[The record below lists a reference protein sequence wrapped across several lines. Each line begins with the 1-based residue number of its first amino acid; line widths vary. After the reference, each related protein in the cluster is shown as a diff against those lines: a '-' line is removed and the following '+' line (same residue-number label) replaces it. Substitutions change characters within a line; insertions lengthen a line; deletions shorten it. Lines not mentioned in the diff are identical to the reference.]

1 MSPNTENGKQIAK
14 WNATRHGIN
23 SSAPVVPGLER
34 AEDWQAHGELVLE
47 SLQPEGHLET
57 VLAERV
63 ALLSWRLH
71 RVTRYETGAIANARE
86 KIEDDIDSR
95 NHLLRRS
102 IAETTHPIDIRH
114 EARWTKQNERALKRF
129 RSQQRGKVLKGQEAT
144 SVIFGVYIAARKKTG
159 EEIDVEALD
168 LPGVPEDAAIEELP
182 DMKVENIGACIEAI
196 AAHVGLDP
204 DSLLETAIY
213 EAGCDARGAAMKKE
227 RTEQEIIRKERERI
241 LPDDET
247 LQKIARYEAHL
258 SRQLYHALHELEA
271 LQTRRL
277 GGKAPLARLDVQGIT
292 QT

>member
-1 MSPNTENGKQIAK
+1 
-14 WNATRHGIN
+14 
-23 SSAPVVPGLER
+23 VVPGLER
-34 AEDWQAHGELVLE
+34 AEDWEAHGELVLE

-71 RVTRYETGAIANARE
+71 RVTRYETGAIATSQE
-86 KIEDDIDSR
+86 TIEDDIDSR
-95 NHLLRRS
+95 NHLRRQS
-102 IAETTHPIDIRH
+102 ILDATHPIDIRS

-129 RSQQRGKVLKGQEAT
+129 SSHESGKVLKGEEAT
-144 SVIFGVYIAARKKTG
+144 SVIFGVYMAAKKRTG
-159 EEIDVEALD
+159 EEVDDEALD
-168 LPGVPEDAAIEELP
+168 LPGVPDDADIAELP
-182 DMKVENIGACIEAI
+182 PMTVEDVRGCIEAI

-204 DSLLETAIY
+204 EGLLETAIF

-227 RTEQEIIRKERERI
+227 AMEREIARKERERV

-258 SRQLYHALHELEA
+258 SRQLYHALHEFEA

-277 GGKAPLARLDVQGIT
+277 GGQAPLARVDVQGIPET
-292 QT
+292 